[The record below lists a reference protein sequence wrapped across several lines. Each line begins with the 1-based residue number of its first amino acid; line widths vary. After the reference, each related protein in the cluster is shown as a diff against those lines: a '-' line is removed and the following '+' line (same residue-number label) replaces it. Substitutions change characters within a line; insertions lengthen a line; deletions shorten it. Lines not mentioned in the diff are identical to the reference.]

1 MMINNSPL
9 KPGPHVHVPYDLL
22 DKYIPFIKEKKL
34 DLEIYF
40 GSRTFD
46 NLTINDIVKLKN
58 KLDYG
63 PQISI
68 HGPFMDLSPGA
79 VDPKIR
85 ELTARRFTSTLEF
98 AEILK
103 TKVVVFHSGYD
114 RWKYDDRVDI
124 WLEGSLKTWRPIDKM
139 ASEMGIN
146 IAIENIFEDEPE
158 HLKLLSDEINS
169 EHFGI
174 CFDTGH
180 FNLFSKLPLKEWLE
194 IIKPYIKEIH
204 LHDNHRYADEH
215 LAIGEG
221 DFDFKT
227 LFNEIKG
234 VECVL
239 TLEAHSIENVNK
251 SMERLKEFTS

>member
-1 MMINNSPL
+1 MIDNAPFQIA
-9 KPGPHVHVPYDLL
+9 PHIHVPYDLL
-22 DKYIPFIKEKKL
+22 DKYISFVKEKKL

-46 NLTINDIVKLKN
+46 NLTINDIAKLKN

-85 ELTARRFTSTLEF
+85 ELTARRYTTTLEF

-158 HLKLLSDEINS
+158 HLRLLSDEINS

-180 FNLFSKLPLKEWLE
+180 FNLFSKLPLREWLE
-194 IIKPYIKEIH
+194 IIKPHIKEIH

-234 VECVL
+234 IECVL
-239 TLEAHSIENVNK
+239 TIEAHSIEDVSK
-251 SMERLKEFTS
+251 SLENFKQFTT